1 MHVDSVGWYQT
12 ECVRDLLSDTYAD
25 VWFCLKAD
33 RKREGVFG
41 GKVSDGRSC
50 AACIKVLAAVIN
62 NSWSLA
68 RWQVGDVNRERNRI
82 AYACTCVCVCGLT
95 CWGRC
100 VSLWSVRLRVWGL
113 CRVHYGRPP
122 PLRLLRSAHCCAC
135 WSCITGR
142 SCTEEERKKLLA
154 SVCDLICLISLFW
167 GLFCSWVE
175 KSSRFK
181 KWFIFSS

>member
-1 MHVDSVGWYQT
+1 MCFVLVGRECKEHKKTGNYNKCVVHVDSVGWYQT

-33 RKREGVFG
+33 RKSEGVFG

-82 AYACTCVCVCGLT
+82 AYSCTCVCV
-95 CWGRC
+95 
-100 VSLWSVRLRVWGL
+100 RL
-113 CRVHYGRPP
+113 
-122 PLRLLRSAHCCAC
+122 CA
-135 WSCITGR
+135 
-142 SCTEEERKKLLA
+142 A
-154 SVCDLICLISLFW
+154 SPVEVDAFLCDLSGSVFGVCAGFITDDLHPFA
-167 GLFCSWVE
+167 
-175 KSSRFK
+175 SSALLTAVLADHV
-181 KWFIFSS
+181 